1 MNSVSI
7 SLINLIVL
15 ILLTRTE
22 SFTLKH
28 TFQTQLIQKPTTY
41 RLGPIYLFGKG
52 KDESKEVN
60 GDDQPNEK
68 KSSTFFGRLKR
79 QKGVETVEVATVE
92 KIEASPV
99 KESEDP
105 AAMAKTL
112 RAQAERA
119 RLEAER
125 MDAELTLQKIEKLE
139 RELVQAKN
147 KGDSVEDLQR
157 QLDNLQAKL
166 RGEPPKP
173 VVAKTTA
180 ERRIADKDTDVVVND
195 TNTPPATISSS
206 TSYLG
211 DLEFQDLEE
220 TIELVERSP
229 GFIRKLMASIV
240 ELEYDT
246 KADLNKTEIAVRLS
260 KMATADYS
268 YSSLSKPVFTKEQ
281 ISEAAKKIDEKS
293 SDLGYPSNFVK
304 LAEGNVTKLAEYALE
319 YEYYLNSRIGDDDQ
333 ALQLI
338 AKVGEDEEWMQGL
351 LSALNQT
358 SVDRSI
364 ETLYPKC
371 TRKEGEEPTMAQI
384 QSLAANVLPSA
395 KFSSSSKPEKVL
407 GGYVIRGSHKYESG
421 DDLIEA
427 IDRELAKTSLGDKMT
442 VLYTPDFTVFAQ
454 ADEDDFDLDLFDPAE
469 IPPVLYITGPDIARE
484 RQQLLLSVTSA
495 FGLAT
500 SWYLSIYPFLLNPA
514 LAKRVDEQL
523 VLADASM
530 SYDLAWLTD
539 LSVPLFLT
547 FIGIQLSHELAHR
560 VVGSFSDMKL
570 SAPTF
575 VPSIITGTTSTV
587 TTFKAPP
594 KNKEAMFDFSVAGP
608 LVGILASVGALVLGS
623 QLTLVSDPA
632 TLPAL
637 PLEILRQSTLGGG
650 IIDGIV
656 QGSLYVPPGAPM
668 AGVMISLHPV
678 AIAGYIS
685 LVVNALSLLPVGTTD
700 GGRVGLTLFGR
711 PAKLVVGNLFL
722 FTLLLTGLLGSDL
735 FLFYFAFVLAFQT
748 GNEIPSRNEVD
759 NISFPRIV
767 VATLAYCLA
776 FLSLVPF
783 Q

>member
-560 VVGSFSDMKL
+560 VVGSFSDVSFYRGFLQLFQHTIASPFFFADETLCTNFCAFYHHRYNKHSYNIQGSTEKQGSHVRFL
-570 SAPTF
+570 SCRALGGHSCFRWCTG
-575 VPSIITGTTSTV
+575 IRITIDPGKRPGYTTS
-587 TTFKAPP
+587 
-594 KNKEAMFDFSVAGP
+594 
-608 LVGILASVGALVLGS
+608 
-623 QLTLVSDPA
+623 
-632 TLPAL
+632 
-637 PLEILRQSTLGGG
+637 
-650 IIDGIV
+650 
-656 QGSLYVPPGAPM
+656 
-668 AGVMISLHPV
+668 
-678 AIAGYIS
+678 IA
-685 LVVNALSLLPVGTTD
+685 
-700 GGRVGLTLFGR
+700 
-711 PAKLVVGNLFL
+711 VGNSTAEYTWWWDHRWYCSGIPLC
-722 FTLLLTGLLGSDL
+722 
-735 FLFYFAFVLAFQT
+735 
-748 GNEIPSRNEVD
+748 PSRGANGWCYD
-759 NISFPRIV
+759 LSSPSC
-767 VATLAYCLA
+767 YCWVHQ
-776 FLSLVPF
+776 SCCQRP
-783 Q
+783 